1 MGVFGSSG
9 HSSFT
14 GEWERQRAS
23 RKLTQVPW
31 LEHGSWRGHR
41 PRDWFVDGLGMMRG
55 RFVVV
60 LAAEWGSWQ
69 DAKYFMIIGP
79 DSVGSGLVARPV
91 LCANYMVTLVATANN
106 G

>member
-31 LEHGSWRGHR
+31 LEHGSWRDHR

-60 LAAEWGSWQ
+60 LAAEWGELARCEIFHDHWSGQ
-69 DAKYFMIIGP
+69 CGVR
-79 DSVGSGLVARPV
+79 VGCSPRFV
-91 LCANYMVTLVATANN
+91 C
-106 G
+106 